1 MHVNRLFG
9 VWAGPPACEL
19 ADPRAD
25 QRTCVRV
32 SGLAFVLAALLG
44 ATKRAR
50 RSSKRSTAPTNTAIL
65 TIGIRGAH
73 KPHDNRLPNQESPP
87 NREPRGTARGAADVS
102 GFRPLD
108 AANDGGI
115 RLAAQRTTRPQQTR
129 SHATTRGAINGGTHR
144 QVPRRQQLT
153 SPTQRPTTPEREP
166 PGTSARRRR
175 LTSHATNTP
184 RCIAAELMRLTWPI
198 AHQRATPPGSSAT
211 AVPRKLCAHTKPSI
225 HPPTGHA
232 GHSRPHN
239 ETTTFNTNYPAP
251 TSRKIATK
259 PTRFIRP
266 TRFVL

>member
-50 RSSKRSTAPTNTAIL
+50 RSSKRSTAPTNIAIL

-87 NREPRGTARGAADVS
+87 NREPGGTAGGAADVS

-108 AANDGGI
+108 VANDGGV
-115 RLAAQRTTRPQQTR
+115 RLAVQRTTRPQQTR

-144 QVPRRQQLT
+144 QVPSQQQLT

-166 PGTSARRRR
+166 PGT
-175 LTSHATNTP
+175 
-184 RCIAAELMRLTWPI
+184 
-198 AHQRATPPGSSAT
+198 T
-211 AVPRKLCAHTKPSI
+211 AYGGCCGINGEADQQ
-225 HPPTGHA
+225 
-232 GHSRPHN
+232 
-239 ETTTFNTNYPAP
+239 AP
-251 TSRKIATK
+251 N
-259 PTRFIRP
+259 
-266 TRFVL
+266 

>member
-1 MHVNRLFG
+1 M
-9 VWAGPPACEL
+9 
-19 ADPRAD
+19 
-25 QRTCVRV
+25 RV

-166 PGTSARRRR
+166 PGTTARRRR

-198 AHQRATPPGSSAT
+198 AHQRAKQPGSSAT
-211 AVPRKLCAHTKPSI
+211 AAPRKPSAHTKPSV

-239 ETTTFNTNYPAP
+239 ETPTFNTNYPAP
-251 TSRKIATK
+251 ARRKITTK
-259 PTRFIRP
+259 PTRHILEP
-266 TRFVL
+266 